1 MHPRGTAV
9 IEDYGFGEG
18 PGFDL
23 DLLLPSFN
31 PRIPPESD
39 QEFEDPHGNWADN
52 STYGS
57 EE

>member
-1 MHPRGTAV
+1 M

-39 QEFEDPHGNWADN
+39 QDFEDPHGNWADT

>member
-1 MHPRGTAV
+1 V

-31 PRIPPESD
+31 PRIAPESD
-39 QEFEDPHGNWADN
+39 LYPDDGHSEDWADS

-57 EE
+57 ED